1 MKNRIIGCILAA
13 IVLLAVWHIFSV
25 LLNKAFLPT
34 PLESFNAFCSLL
46 SSGEMSKQF
55 AVSAMRIVVSII
67 IGLVLSIPLGII
79 LGRSEKANTFIGPLV
94 YLLYP
99 IPKIVFLPVIIV
111 LLGLGNAP
119 KILLITIVIFFQ
131 IVVVT
136 RDAARAVPENLA
148 MSMRSLGVNRRQFT
162 RYLIL
167 PYCFPDILTSLRVSI
182 GTAIAVLFVAET
194 FVSLDGLGYL
204 ILNGMETRQY
214 PDMYAGVIGMA
225 ILGVLLYL
233 IVDVLENV
241 FCRWKKYY

>member
-1 MKNRIIGCILAA
+1 MKNRIVGCVLAA
-13 IVLLAVWHIFSV
+13 IVLIAVWHILSI
-25 LLNKAFLPT
+25 LINKAFLPT
-34 PLESFNAFCSLL
+34 PLESIKAFCSLL
-46 SSGEMSKQF
+46 SSGEMNKQF
-55 AVSAMRIVVSII
+55 AISAMRIVVSII
-67 IGLVLSIPLGII
+67 IGLGLSIPLGIV
-79 LGRSEKANTFIGPLV
+79 LGRSEKANTFFGPIV

-99 IPKIVFLPVIIV
+99 IPKIVFLPIIIV

-131 IVVVT
+131 ILVVT
-136 RDAARAVPENLA
+136 RDAAKAIPENLV

-167 PYCFPDILTSLRVSI
+167 PYCFPDILTSLRVCI

-194 FVSLDGLGYL
+194 FVSFDGLGYL

-214 PDMYAGVIGMA
+214 SDMYAGVIGMA